1 MWNLLTDIGT
11 AQPSLQN
18 HLGPLRAQTLTL
30 AKVLSCKFTLGD
42 DKRLCFAS
50 KPFQFRTKRSINL
63 GQIETRRG
71 KLLITA
77 VATIEPECLVRKE
90 DRAKDAV
97 LGVDAGLPAMQFQSS
112 DGETEALDE
121 REKLRRMRISKANK
135 GNTPWN
141 KGRKHSA
148 GK

>member
-1 MWNLLTDIGT
+1 MTDIAA

-18 HLGPLRAQTLTL
+18 HLGPLWALTLTH
-30 AKVLSCKFTLGD
+30 AKVLSSKYTLGD
-42 DKRLCFAS
+42 DKRLCFAL
-50 KPFQFRTKRSINL
+50 KPYQFTTKTSVSL
-63 GQIETRRG
+63 GQIETRRA
-71 KLLITA
+71 KLLIAA

-90 DRAKDAV
+90 DRAKNAE
-97 LGVDAGLPAMQFQSS
+97 LGVDSGLPAMQFQSS

-148 GK
+148 GT